1 MREMVLYLFCL
12 NYNLKSRIFL
22 YLQGETRNTVNTP
35 WGILNGEPQ
44 ITQITQ
50 IKNDS
55 IETHRQRIKGME
67 NVERDS
73 QTYA

>member
-1 MREMVLYLFCL
+1 MTW
-12 NYNLKSRIFL
+12 K
-22 YLQGETRNTVNTP
+22 NTVNTP

-44 ITQITQ
+44 ITQI
-50 IKNDS
+50 KK

-73 QTYA
+73 QTF